1 MYTDVDSNGA
11 VSLMELSETE
21 IFVLTKALVRY
32 ATIPSIR
39 ESYRE
44 LAKRM
49 ALIISQNNGELNT
62 VSSSR
67 Q

>member
-21 IFVLTKALVRY
+21 IFVLTEALVRY
-32 ATIPSIR
+32 ATIPSVQ
-39 ESYRE
+39 ENDRE

-49 ALIISQNNGELNT
+49 AIIISTRNGELNK
-62 VSSSR
+62 VSSPG
-67 Q
+67 

>member
-1 MYTDVDSNGA
+1 MYADVDSNA
-11 VSLMELSETE
+11 TVSLMEMSETE
-21 IFVLTKALVRY
+21 IFVLTEALVRY
-32 ATIPSIR
+32 ATIPSIQD
-39 ESYRE
+39 SYRE

-62 VSSSR
+62 VSSSG